1 MRANPRSNLRFD
13 GGNVFSVVKEIMAYK
28 IKSTVVK
35 FFEDTSRKLLALN
48 QIAPARIFQDKANF
62 FKRQC
67 ITNGKIE
74 ACHVLIIPLNTTDE
88 NLFDFQERLIHLCYD
103 LCGDYEPRICTI
115 YDYLP
120 ADEVIDFNEKSEAD
134 ILCNYVKSLSP
145 IRVYLIGNE
154 LHIQNSVSKYF
165 LKNELYNG
173 TTNEYDEKLTFVE
186 NEPIRES
193 IKMNLVNLLDVRQL
207 LTNVIIKRLDQ
218 IKNDIEFPAALE
230 RVNVIIP
237 NRGYVV
243 NNELQQRAEALEES
257 PIEFSASFHTITQ
270 AEYGATEH
278 TDDATHGDIN
288 NMIRYDPTQPSS

>member
-218 IKNDIEFPAALE
+218 IKN
-230 RVNVIIP
+230 
-237 NRGYVV
+237 
-243 NNELQQRAEALEES
+243 
-257 PIEFSASFHTITQ
+257 
-270 AEYGATEH
+270 
-278 TDDATHGDIN
+278 
-288 NMIRYDPTQPSS
+288 